1 MPSNLTNQPINATFN
16 QLLHVDGGV
25 TGAFKTIYDG
35 DGTATDCKITTTTF
49 ACGNI
54 SLVGNNIVPLNLSGD
69 INLLPTGAGTVNF
82 SKANITGGAVSNVT
96 LTDVGTTSIEGAAYT
111 KTQTISSSTGTLT
124 VDCDES
130 NVFRVTLTENVT
142 VVLNNAVDGQT
153 VNILFIQDG
162 TGSRTASWP
171 ASFKWAGG
179 AAASLST
186 GAGDVDLLTATRI
199 GSNWYATLIKDFS

>member
-1 MPSNLTNQPINATFN
+1 MPTNLTNEPINATFN

-25 TGAFKTIYDG
+25 TGALKIINDG
-35 DGTATDCKITTTTF
+35 DGTGTDCRISSTTF

-54 SLVGNNIVPLNLSGD
+54 SLVSNSIVPLNFNGN
-69 INLLPTGAGTVNF
+69 INLLPPGTGTVNF

-96 LTDVGTTSIEGAAYT
+96 LTDVGTTSIEGAAFT
-111 KTQTISSSTGTLT
+111 KTESVSSSAGTLT

-130 NVFRVTLTENVT
+130 NVFTTTLTENVT
-142 VVLNNAVDGQT
+142 VVLNNAVNGQT
-153 VNILFIQDG
+153 INILFTQDG

-171 ASFKWAGG
+171 ASFYWAGG

-186 GAGDVDLLTATRI
+186 GAGEVDLLTASRI